1 MTALAETLR
10 FTASDVTG
18 THTIEAIDV
27 QRDLPAGAVA
37 RSIASKMALPEDT
50 PWGLRSDRTSA
61 LLDEDVAIG
70 DQIEPGTE
78 ITIFPRTHLGGLT
91 RSDS

>member
-1 MTALAETLR
+1 MTALAQTLR

-18 THTIEAIDV
+18 THTITATDV

-37 RSIASKMALPEDT
+37 RSIARKMALPDDT
-50 PWGLRSDRTSA
+50 PWGLRSDRSSA

-70 DQIEPGTE
+70 DQIENDTQ
-78 ITIFPRTHLGGLT
+78 ITIFPRTHLGGGM
-91 RSDS
+91 RSDP

>member
-10 FTASDVTG
+10 FTATDVTG
-18 THTIEAIDV
+18 THTIEATDV

-37 RSIASKMALPEDT
+37 RSIASKMALPDGT
-50 PWGLRSDRTSA
+50 PWGLRSDRTST

-70 DQIEPGTE
+70 DQIDNDTE